1 MASRPATIK
10 ERELRGAGFNIDLND
25 QTKITLNALNQNA
38 LFVKPPHSLQRL

>member
-10 ERELRGAGFNIDLND
+10 ERELCGAGFKVDLND
-25 QTKITLNALNQNA
+25 QTKITLNALNQTA